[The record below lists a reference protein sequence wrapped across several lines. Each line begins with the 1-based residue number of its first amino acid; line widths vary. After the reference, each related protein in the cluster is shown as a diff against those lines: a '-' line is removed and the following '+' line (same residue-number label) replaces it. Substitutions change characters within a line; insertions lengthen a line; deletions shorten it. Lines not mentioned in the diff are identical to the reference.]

1 MVDRILSRRVLT
13 RNIGGFARFLDAA
26 AVMSG
31 HWLNYSR
38 SETLTAVHTIWPDLA
53 MKRVKIAELK
63 DHLSE
68 HLRSVERGAELE
80 VTDRERPIARIV
92 PIDKGKALIR
102 MTPPRRPFSSV
113 RQKRRLRGPV

>member
-1 MVDRILSRRVLT
+1 M
-13 RNIGGFARFLDAA
+13 
-26 AVMSG
+26 
-31 HWLNYSR
+31 
-38 SETLTAVHTIWPDLA
+38 TAVRTIWPDLA

-113 RQKRRLRGPV
+113 REKRYAPARWKTRSLDLLLEERRER